1 MMNSFTKWGKRLLT
15 GFFVLIFTLGFF
27 SKSLM
32 NLTLP
37 NVQIA
42 ELNDGVEVNYTSEM
56 GGNIV
61 AKKTEDVCVLGDA
74 IIQEVYVK
82 KGSYIV
88 PGTPL
93 FKIDMSIGLQNKMN
107 ASLLHSKIQTERER
121 MNTLL
126 SKSKLDN
133 QTRLAQVTVNL
144 AQAEKDLSAQKEL
157 LASGAVTK
165 DTVEQAE
172 SRYNTLKADKSTIE
186 NNYQLQKAQDQVAI
200 NEIKDL
206 IDSYEQ
212 QLSMIEAG
220 KNKYYDIS
228 PLGEVLSKNKG
239 YMLTVPEKGN
249 AYKTGEVLSTIGVCN
264 SYKDLAFEMRMSQ
277 RDYYL
282 MRESGCVVSIST
294 MEDDYIG
301 VVAFDYSLSV
311 FSDGEM
317 KVMANFTDEPAIKT
331 YPGQEVASRSQ
342 NSYYVGGEKLAVP
355 RTAIVSS
362 GTTLN
367 GTNALIYLL
376 REEEDALGKSQIA
389 VAMPVTVTS
398 VGDEYAIISELRN
411 MPTNK
416 VILNPTAKIKDGT
429 KVYVCP

>member
-1 MMNSFTKWGKRLLT
+1 MMNAFAKWGKRLLT

-27 SKSLM
+27 SKTLM

-37 NVQIA
+37 NVQVA
-42 ELNDGVEVNYTSEM
+42 ELNDGIEVNYTAEM

-82 KGSYIV
+82 KGSYII

-93 FKIDMSIGLQNKMN
+93 FKIDMSIGLQNKTN
-107 ASLLHSKIQTERER
+107 AALIRSKIQTERER

-133 QTRLAQVTVNL
+133 QTRLAQLSTDL
-144 AQAEKDLSAQKEL
+144 AQAEKELKAQREL

-172 SRYNTLKADKSTIE
+172 NRYNALIADKATLESG
-186 NNYQLQKAQDQVAI
+186 YQLQKAQDQVTI

-206 IDSYEQ
+206 IDSYEK
-212 QLSMIEAG
+212 QLHMVEAG
-220 KNKYYDIS
+220 ENKYYDIS
-228 PLGEVLSKNKG
+228 PLGEVIAKNKG
-239 YMLTVPEKGN
+239 YILSVPEKGN
-249 AYKTGEVLSTIGVCN
+249 AYKTGEVIATVGVCN

-294 MEDDYIG
+294 KEDDYIG
-301 VVAFDYSLSV
+301 VVAFDYNLSV

-317 KVMANFTDEPAIKT
+317 RVMANFTDEPAIQV
-331 YPGQEVASRSQ
+331 YPGQEVASRSK

-367 GTNALIYLL
+367 ETNALIYLI

-389 VAMPVTVTS
+389 IATPVTVIS
-398 VGDEYAIISELRN
+398 VGDEYAIVTELRN